1 MSKTVSSIAIQTLSE
16 AGKSVEKIWMGKCSF
31 GCFHA
36 KSDKTKCKCRCH
48 GKLHGKAYEKHL
60 EELKIEETADQG
72 RQHESLN

>member
-36 KSDKTKCKCRCH
+36 KSDKKKCKCRCQ
-48 GKLHGKAYEKHL
+48 GELHGKAYDNHV
-60 EELKIEETADQG
+60 EESKIEEIADG
-72 RQHESLN
+72 ATSNENLN